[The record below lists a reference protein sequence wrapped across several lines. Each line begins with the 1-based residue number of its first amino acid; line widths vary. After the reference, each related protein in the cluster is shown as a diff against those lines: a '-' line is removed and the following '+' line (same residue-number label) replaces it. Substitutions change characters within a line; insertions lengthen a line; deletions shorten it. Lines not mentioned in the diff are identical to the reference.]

1 MLGGFISVEKDR
13 AHALVRLDE
22 QSLRTLVR
30 AIIEEIWKMK
40 KHLIGV
46 RVDLAA
52 VSPTQLKEVVR
63 MAWRHMAP
71 REIAADHERNR

>member
-1 MLGGFISVEKDR
+1 MLLSV
-13 AHALVRLDE
+13 AA
-22 QSLRTLVR
+22 RTLT
-30 AIIEEIWKMK
+30 ALK

-71 REIAADHERNR
+71 REVAADHERNR